1 MIVLSKEQIVALHD
15 ELIAETGGDT
25 GLRDEGL
32 LESALNAPF
41 QSFGNVEPFP
51 SIQQKAARLGYGL
64 IKNHPFVDGNKR
76 IGAHAM
82 LVFLALN
89 RMEFEYTQE
98 ELSDVIIKVVSGERG
113 FDDLL
118 KWIIMRQLG

>member
-1 MIVLSKEQIVALHD
+1 MIVLSKQQLLQLHAQ
-15 ELIAETGGDT
+15 LIRATGGTD

-41 QSFGNVEPFP
+41 QSFGGTEVYP
-51 SIQQKAARLGYGL
+51 SIQQKAARLAYGL
-64 IKNHPFVDGNKR
+64 VKNHAFVDGNKR

-89 RMEFEYTQE
+89 GVELEYTQE
-98 ELSDVIIKVVSGERG
+98 ELTAVFLDTAAGTVGHGE
-113 FDDLL
+113 LL
-118 KWIIMRQLG
+118 RWIVDHQI

>member
-1 MIVLSKEQIVALHD
+1 MIVLSKEQVISLHVQ
-15 ELIAETGGDT
+15 LIEETGGID

-32 LESALNAPF
+32 LDSALNAPF

-64 IKNHPFVDGNKR
+64 IMNHPFVDGNKR
-76 IGAHAM
+76 IGAHVM

-89 RMEFEYTQE
+89 GIELDYTQD
-98 ELSDVIIKVVSGERG
+98 ELSDAILGVASGETG
-113 FDDLL
+113 FEQLL
-118 KWIIMRQLG
+118 KWIISHQQ

>member
-1 MIVLSKEQIVALHD
+1 MIVLSKEQVIALHAQ
-15 ELIAETGGDT
+15 LIAETGGVG

-32 LESALNAPF
+32 LDSALNAPF

-64 IKNHPFVDGNKR
+64 IMNHPFVDGNKR
-76 IGAHAM
+76 IGAHVM

-89 RMEFEYTQE
+89 GIELDYTQD
-98 ELSDVIIKVVSGERG
+98 ELADVILSVASGETG

-118 KWIIMRQLG
+118 KWIIERQL